1 MKFRITADQTV
12 RHIMEIDAATE
23 SEAREL
29 FAKRPRHLQA
39 AQGFRRLKPTYGQA
53 HIVKVEKLGRWNEPG
68 KAG

>member
-1 MKFRITADQTV
+1 MKFRITADQIV
-12 RHIMEIDAATE
+12 RHTVEIEASTE

-29 FAKRPRHLQA
+29 FAKRPRHLQT

-53 HIVKVEKLGRWNEPG
+53 QVVKVEKLGRWNEPG